1 MANRISYTIIFEKY
15 FKRYAKKY
23 RSLSDDIKELENTL
37 LENPTFGIDLG
48 NGLYKIRLAVKSKNK
63 GKSGGFRVITYLL
76 TENAGDS
83 IITLLILYDKS
94 DIEDIPKSD
103 LLELINTIL

>member
-103 LLELINTIL
+103 LLDLINTIL

>member
-1 MANRISYTIIFEKY
+1 MANRISYTNIFEKY

-48 NGLYKIRLAVKSKNK
+48 NGLYKIRLAVISKNK

-103 LLELINTIL
+103 LLDLINTIL